1 MDENKEAKK
10 EGSSLNGVPPELL
23 ETGKFVRRLP
33 LVPVPDDLAERTV
46 ARVYSQAEAEL
57 KATGARRWW
66 LRPITHPW
74 ARVAAAG
81 ILLAVVVALSN
92 VNTGERVG
100 RFFER
105 LMGPNTTEQ
114 LEQLVDRVLNTIGPK
129 NVHVETETLV
139 NQTPGPNAVPASSPS
154 GALPPRD
161 HETLAA

>member
-10 EGSSLNGVPPELL
+10 DGSGLNGVPPELL

-46 ARVYSQAEAEL
+46 ARVYSQPGAERSPACH
-57 KATGARRWW
+57 WW
-66 LRPITHPW
+66 LRQITHPW

-81 ILLAVVVALSN
+81 VLLAVVVALSN

-105 LMGPNTTEQ
+105 LMGPNTTEH
-114 LEQLVDRVLNTIGPK
+114 LEQFVDRVLNTIGPK

-139 NQTPGPNAVPASSPS
+139 NQTPGPNAVPAGSPS
-154 GALPPRD
+154 GSLLQRD
-161 HETLAA
+161 HDTLAA